1 MAKKAVLL
9 LNLGGP
15 DSLETIEPFLYNLF
29 SDKDIIKLPLQK
41 PLAKLISKIRAKK
54 VKERYKKIGGKS
66 PINDIT
72 KKQAEAIEK
81 KLPQDYKVFIGM
93 RYGHPNIEEAIQRI
107 DNAGIEDIIVLP
119 LFPQYSKAT
128 TGSAIKELERT
139 LAKQSTKPTRIIIEN
154 WHNHPAY
161 IEAQAEKIKEGLS
174 SFEKNQTH
182 IIFSAHALPQKL
194 IDQGDPYQD
203 QVKETIKCIM
213 KQLKDTPWHLG
224 FQSQTGPIKW
234 LEPKTEDIIKEL
246 TGKGI
251 KNILVVP
258 ISFVSDNLETQ
269 YDIDIS
275 QKNLAEKEGATL
287 KRSPTL
293 NDSPKFIIALAKMI
307 QEYAQ

>member
-1 MAKKAVLL
+1 MAEKAVLL

-15 DSLETIEPFLYNLF
+15 DSLGDIEPFLYNLF

-41 PLAKLISKIRAKK
+41 PMAKLISKLRAKK

-66 PINDIT
+66 PLNDIT
-72 KKQAEAIEK
+72 KKQAEALEK
-81 KLPQDYKVFIGM
+81 KLPRDYKVFIGM
-93 RYGHPNIEEAIQRI
+93 RYWHPTIEEAIQKI
-107 DNAGIEDIIVLP
+107 DKAGIKDIIVLP

-139 LAKQSTKPTRIIIEN
+139 LAKQSTNPTQVIIEN

-161 IEAQAEKIKEGLS
+161 LEAQAEKIKEGLS

-203 QVKETIKCIM
+203 QVKETINGIM

-234 LEPKTEDIIKEL
+234 LEPKTEDLIKEL
-246 TGKGI
+246 VGKGI
-251 KNILVVP
+251 KNILIVP

-269 YDIDIS
+269 YDIDIC

-293 NDSPKFIIALAKMI
+293 NESPKFITALEKII
-307 QEYAQ
+307 QEHKQ